1 MTIEAVAP
9 AKQRPIFGP
18 ITLADMSGN
27 EVLTKAVMAR
37 VAEVCA
43 LFKGRYSA
51 EQIAE
56 GIVGGDYEVWGV
68 MRPPAT
74 LEAVAVTCVA
84 DRAFHIIMLGPEGRD
99 MFDFLPALQGVARQK
114 QCKVVRLS
122 GPSFWRK
129 QLPEGWRMASVVYE
143 KPL

>member
-1 MTIEAVAP
+1 MTITETRPVQ
-9 AKQRPIFGP
+9 KPIFGQ
-18 ITLADMSGN
+18 ITLADMRGN
-27 EVLTKAVMAR
+27 ELLTKAVMAR
-37 VAEVCA
+37 VAEVCG

-51 EQIAE
+51 EQIAD
-56 GIVGGDYEVWGV
+56 GIVAGDFDVWGV
-68 MRPPAT
+68 MRLPAT

-99 MFDFLPALQGVARQK
+99 MFNFLPALAGVARQK
-114 QCKVVRLS
+114 QCTVVRLS

-143 KPL
+143 KAL